1 MAQENNLHFVSD
13 LGSGTLVDLTKYG
26 LPKEPTVSDALK
38 DGADVVTF
46 SGDKLLGGPQA
57 GLIVGKKSLI
67 QKIKQNP
74 LKRALRVDKVTIAA
88 LAEVLRLYTDPDR
101 LSDRLPLLKSLVRDT
116 KELQELAEETFT
128 FFCQG
133 VSFCR

>member
-1 MAQENNLHFVSD
+1 MARENNLHFVSD
-13 LGSGTLVDLTKYG
+13 LGSGTLVDLAKYG

-67 QKIKQNP
+67 QRIKQNP

-101 LSDRLPLLKSLVRDT
+101 LSDRLPLLKKSCQGYKR
-116 KELQELAEETFT
+116 ASRIGRETFT
-128 FFCQG
+128 FF
-133 VSFCR
+133 VRR